1 VIVLPE
7 SSDVPCFACDEAEM
21 LQSYTANNRRLI
33 ENAKQYLVLDCD
45 VILTN
50 DHHRVSLIQNP

>member
-1 VIVLPE
+1 
-7 SSDVPCFACDEAEM
+7 M

-33 ENAKQYLVLDCD
+33 ENANQYLDLDCD

-50 DHHRVSLIQNP
+50 DYQRVSLILK

>member
-1 VIVLPE
+1 
-7 SSDVPCFACDEAEM
+7 M
-21 LQSYTANNRRLI
+21 LQSDTANNRRLI
-33 ENAKQYLVLDCD
+33 ENAKQYLDLDCD